1 MHLRFL
7 VLVIGLLVWYT
18 EEILAEE
25 GENGTGEV
33 GLKIHA
39 SDRSLRASTPAR
51 ANERK
56 VYMIFHGLY

>member
-39 SDRSLRASTPAR
+39 SDRSLRASTPVR

-56 VYMIFHGLY
+56 V